1 MKYVCALLLVC
12 SEDAPSNESDPSPD
26 DIVSSETGMS
36 DMDDD
41 TQDVEPDDEPATAR
55 PRLATGACFTCC
67 CAP

>member
-36 DMDDD
+36 DVDDD
-41 TQDVEPDDEPATAR
+41 MQDVEPDDEPATAR
-55 PRLATGACFTCC
+55 PRLDSDVCFTCC